1 VNLINRER
9 AAGVV
14 TIPDDYLAGAGFK
27 CTCHRCVNLAGEQTA
42 ALFVSPLS
50 GQELLIGIIDAA
62 DALHIRHYE
71 NLRPLRCADGRGKTK
86 QK

>member
-1 VNLINRER
+1 M
-9 AAGVV
+9 
-14 TIPDDYLAGAGFK
+14 F
-27 CTCHRCVNLAGEQTA
+27 CTLKLCECASTPPFACACHRCVNLAGEQTA